1 MLKSIIGSILLFTC
15 SSLSA
20 QHIVVRKPDQLPAPP
35 TVETKD
41 TFKFAGKNT
50 YKTLILPKK
59 RKIDEMITECDFTSD
74 PDKVPQL
81 PYVTNYVDSEIV
93 KVLKEKYKGRL
104 YSITGLVSNVK
115 DEQHFKLRVCKKGKL
130 EPEYVNEKGIVIE
143 NPTLDP
149 F

>member
-1 MLKSIIGSILLFTC
+1 MGRNST
-15 SSLSA
+15 
-20 QHIVVRKPDQLPAPP
+20 
-35 TVETKD
+35 
-41 TFKFAGKNT
+41 
-50 YKTLILPKK
+50 KTLVLPKI

-81 PYVTNYVDSEIV
+81 PYVTNYVEPEIV
-93 KVLKEKYKGRL
+93 KFLKEKYKGRL
-104 YSITGLVSNVK
+104 YSITGLVSNVPN
-115 DEQHFKLRVCKKGKL
+115 EQHFKLRVCKKGKL